1 MTGSVFLT
9 ALSILGV
16 VAILL
21 FRRPLNALAD
31 RLSGKAA
38 GSSDNE
44 DTIQR
49 IAVLEGRLAELE
61 ERLDFAER
69 LLTKAKEQSGLPG
82 GTGA

>member
-9 ALSILGV
+9 ALSIVGV

-38 GSSDNE
+38 ASSDNE

-49 IAVLEGRLAELE
+49 VAVLEGRLAELE

-69 LLTKAKEQSGLPG
+69 LLTKAKAQESLPG